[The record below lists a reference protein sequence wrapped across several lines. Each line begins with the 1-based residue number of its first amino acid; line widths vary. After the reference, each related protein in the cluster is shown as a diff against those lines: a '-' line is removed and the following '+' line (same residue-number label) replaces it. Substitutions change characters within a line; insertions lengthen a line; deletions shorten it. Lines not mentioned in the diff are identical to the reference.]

1 MVKHAS
7 TNPPTENQ
15 NEPLQGVIYAPDS
28 IDSGGP
34 PSEHLAY
41 TLVEVAHVS
50 QKSASIE
57 ATVALNIGSN
67 LDFLVF
73 DQCKQAWVYYPVKVA
88 RVEKLNEDQKYLAD
102 LQFLP
107 EQEAV
112 IRGSCEQY
120 GEPTKRSESDLLFLI
135 RSELLDSVPQREL
148 FHLLDCLSRKRFK
161 AGDRI
166 ITQGDSGDFLFLVQ
180 EGICCAKVEKNGDIH
195 PVARFK
201 RGEVVGEMAVVT
213 GEVRR
218 AHVDA
223 ETDMVIWELKRA
235 KFEEMASKHPDLRI
249 FLTELLANRLATST
263 ATSERLIG
271 KYLLK
276 NKIGKGGWSIVYQ
289 GVHKT
294 LNRPV
299 AIKMLR
305 HDMAMEPGFIE
316 RFRKEAEI
324 IASLRHNNIINVY
337 DIEELF
343 QTVFIMMEYLEGE
356 SLEDILE
363 RIGKIPIARAV
374 NFLMQTCSGLDYAHG
389 RRIIHRDIKPA
400 NIFVQAKD
408 QIKILDFG
416 LAVSPDSD
424 DLNMAGTLVYAPPE
438 EIEGDVVDVRSDIYA
453 LGITAYEMVAGCRP
467 YPEDDLAAL
476 ADMHCHQD
484 IPDPCKHRPELPKLL
499 REFILKACQRD
510 PCKRY
515 QSTQEALDHLQPLAD
530 EYGIISN
537 QSAQPKRKMTSI
549 FLFYGDEEQEALT
562 QLLEEFSIKARK
574 LGAEIKNFE
583 IGDF

>member
-1 MVKHAS
+1 MTKIAGRLSPGTDH
-7 TNPPTENQ
+7 Q
-15 NEPLQGVIYAPDS
+15 NEPLSGVIYGHDATDC
-28 IDSGGP
+28 GG
-34 PSEHLAY
+34 SLFEHLTY
-41 TLVEVAHVS
+41 TPVDVVRVS
-50 QKSASIE
+50 PRDASIE
-57 ATVALNIGSN
+57 TTVALSNGLN
-67 LDFLVF
+67 LDFLIF
-73 DQCKQAWVYYPVKVA
+73 DQCQQEWVYYPVQVA
-88 RVEKLNEDQKYLAD
+88 RVEKLEEDQKYLAD

-112 IRGSCEQY
+112 IRESCEPY

-201 RGEVVGEMAVVT
+201 KGEVVGEMAVVT

-223 ETDMVIWELKRA
+223 ETDMVLWELERA
-235 KFEEMASKHPDLRI
+235 KFEEIASEHSDLRI

-271 KYLLK
+271 KYILK
-276 NKIGKGGWSIVYQ
+276 NMIGKGGWSIVYQ

-356 SLEDILE
+356 SSG
-363 RIGKIPIARAV
+363 RSIGENRKNPNSSRGE
-374 NFLMQTCSGLDYAHG
+374 FLDA
-389 RRIIHRDIKPA
+389 
-400 NIFVQAKD
+400 
-408 QIKILDFG
+408 
-416 LAVSPDSD
+416 
-424 DLNMAGTLVYAPPE
+424 DLLGTWLCPW
-438 EIEGDVVDVRSDIYA
+438 
-453 LGITAYEMVAGCRP
+453 
-467 YPEDDLAAL
+467 
-476 ADMHCHQD
+476 
-484 IPDPCKHRPELPKLL
+484 
-499 REFILKACQRD
+499 QRD
-510 PCKRY
+510 HP
-515 QSTQEALDHLQPLAD
+515 
-530 EYGIISN
+530 
-537 QSAQPKRKMTSI
+537 
-549 FLFYGDEEQEALT
+549 
-562 QLLEEFSIKARK
+562 
-574 LGAEIKNFE
+574 
-583 IGDF
+583 

>member
-1 MVKHAS
+1 MAKLS
-7 TNPPTENQ
+7 LRNPPIANQ
-15 NEPLQGVIYAPDS
+15 NEPLAGVIYAQPAANLENTH
-28 IDSGGP
+28 
-34 PSEHLAY
+34 SEHLNY
-41 TLVEVAHVS
+41 IHVEVVGVS
-50 QKSASIE
+50 PGSASVK
-57 ATVALNIGSN
+57 AAAAPDNGSD
-67 LDFLVF
+67 LDFLIF
-73 DQCKQAWVYYPVKVA
+73 DKCKQQWVYYPVKVA
-88 RVEKLNEDQKYLAD
+88 RTEKLNEDRTYLVD

-107 EQEAV
+107 EQEAM
-112 IRGSCEQY
+112 ILDSCEQY
-120 GEPTKRSESDLLFLI
+120 GEANKRSESDLLFLI
-135 RSELLDSVPQREL
+135 RSELLETVPQREL

-180 EGICCAKVEKNGDIH
+180 EGVCCAKVQKNGDIH

-201 RGEVVGEMAVVT
+201 KGEVVGEMAVVT

-223 ETDMVIWELKRA
+223 ETDMVVWELKRT
-235 KFEEMASKHPDLRI
+235 KFEEIASQHPDLRI

-276 NKIGKGGWSIVYQ
+276 KKIGKGGWSIVYQ
-289 GVHKT
+289 GIHKT

-324 IASLRHNNIINVY
+324 IASLRHTNIINVY

-356 SLEDILE
+356 SLEDLLE
-363 RIGKIPIARAV
+363 KIGRIPIARAL
-374 NFLMQTCSGLDYAHG
+374 NLLMQTCSGLAYAHTKG
-389 RRIIHRDIKPA
+389 IIHRDVKPA
-400 NIFVQAKD
+400 NIFVQPKD
-408 QIKILDFG
+408 QVKILDFG
-416 LAVSPDSD
+416 LAVVPESD
-424 DLNMAGTLVYAPPE
+424 DFNLAGTLVYAPPE
-438 EIEGDVVDVRSDIYA
+438 EIEGDAVDVRSDIYS
-453 LGITAYEMVAGCRP
+453 LGITAYEIVAGCRP
-467 YPEDDLAAL
+467 YPEDDLAVL

-484 IPDPCKHRPELPKLL
+484 IPDPCEQVPELPKIL
-499 REFILKACQRD
+499 RQFIIKACQRD
-510 PCKRY
+510 PDGRY
-515 QSTQEALDHLQPLAD
+515 QSMQEILDRLKPLAD
-530 EYGIISN
+530 EYGIAS
-537 QSAQPKRKMTSI
+537 SRPAQRKKRMTSV

-562 QLLEEFSIKARK
+562 QLLEEFSIKARR
-574 LGAEIKNFE
+574 LGAEIKDFE
-583 IGDF
+583 IGDI